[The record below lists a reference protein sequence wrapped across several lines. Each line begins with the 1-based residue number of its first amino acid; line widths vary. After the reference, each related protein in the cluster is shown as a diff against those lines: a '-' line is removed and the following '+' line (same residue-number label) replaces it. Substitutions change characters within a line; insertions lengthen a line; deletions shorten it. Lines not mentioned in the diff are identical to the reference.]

1 MQQAAEMGMRGV
13 DGHGEDDVL
22 LSQWPDIN
30 EYDIDFIS
38 NKRQRWIGEGFM
50 VMMRTNSYLEIG

>member
-1 MQQAAEMGMRGV
+1 MRWV
-13 DGHGEDDVL
+13 HGHGEGDVL
-22 LSQWPDIN
+22 LSKWPDIN
-30 EYDIDFIS
+30 EDNVDFIS